1 MNDSDLKA
9 IFRAE
14 EKDSLGFLGSQL
26 SADRGQAMDYYFQRP
41 FGNEVEGRSQ
51 VVTSDVSDTVDWI
64 LPSLLRIFTSG
75 PEVVRFDPTGP
86 EDEEAAQQATDY
98 INHVFH
104 TENPGFLLLHAW
116 FKDALLQKNGM
127 VKVWY
132 DTSDDVNVQNYP
144 SLEEPDALALA
155 KDPETDI
162 ISRTENEDGTIGLS
176 VRKTKGGGRSRVAG
190 VPPEEFLISRDAKTI
205 DEARFVGHRRKRM
218 ASDLIAEG
226 YRRSLID
233 AIPGDDDAM
242 MQGEERSAR
251 SRYNE
256 DDTTASTLDKA
267 TRQITVTEGYLRVDY
282 DGDGIAELRMVTM
295 AGEVVL
301 ENEPV
306 DVVPF
311 ADLTPVPMSH
321 RWAGRS
327 IAELV
332 MDLQLIK
339 STLWRQ
345 ALDNMYLTTN
355 QRTEIVD
362 GQVNL
367 DDLLTSRPGGAV
379 RVKAAGMMREI
390 QVTPTFQHALGMIE
404 YIDTVKEKR
413 TGVTSYNQGVDA
425 NSLNKTA
432 HGLQNILNQA
442 QQRIELIA
450 RIFAETGVR
459 RLFKLLLRC
468 ESKYTKKAKT
478 IRLRNKWVP
487 MDPANWASEMDV
499 AVSVGLGT
507 GNREQVMGQLM
518 NLAGLMREQIMLQRG
533 VDGPFVTREN
543 IWNMNKAISENSGF
557 KSPEM
562 FFTDPTQPQTG
573 PDGQPMQ
580 QPMQPDP
587 AMAAEAMKGQ
597 IEQAKLQIEQMKLRG
612 EAVSQERKDVLAAQQ
627 MQLEHMREMAKVDV
641 QAKTAQQSGQIEVA
655 KLADGHMARQQ
666 DRFHAVQDRVE
677 DRQAMREDGETSRG
691 HEIKMK
697 NSERVSEGQPLIDHE
712 AEMQKIADAIM
723 QAGQQ
728 QQQSMM
734 QAMQAIAQAQMQST
748 QALVAAITAP
758 KRTNLITDAAGKPI
772 ASEQV
777 VAPTG
782 A

>member
-51 VVTSDVSDTVDWI
+51 VITSDVSDTVDWI

-104 TENPGFLLLHAW
+104 TENPGFLILHAW

-144 SLEEPDALALA
+144 SLEEPDALLLA

-176 VRKTKGGGRSRVAG
+176 VRKTKNVGRSCVVG
-190 VPPEEFLISRDAKTI
+190 VPPEEFLISRDAKSI
-205 DEARFVGHRRKRM
+205 DDARFVGHRRKRM

-226 YRRSLID
+226 YDRKVID
-233 AIPGDDDAM
+233 AIPGDDDAI
-242 MQGEERSAR
+242 MQGEERQAR
-251 SRYNE
+251 SRYEE
-256 DDTTASTLDKA
+256 DTSTTSTMDKA
-267 TRQITVTEGYLRVDY
+267 TRQITVTEGYLRIDY

-295 AGEVVL
+295 AGETVL

-306 DVVPF
+306 DMVPF
-311 ADLTPVPMSH
+311 ADLTPIPMSH

-327 IAELV
+327 VAELV

-487 MDPANWASEMDV
+487 MDPANWSSEMDV
-499 AVSVGLGT
+499 SVSVGLGT
-507 GNREQVMGQLM
+507 GNREQVMAQLM
-518 NLAGLMREQIMLQRG
+518 NIGGVMRELIVLQRG
-533 VDGPFVTREN
+533 VDGPFVSRDN
-543 IWNMNKAISENSGF
+543 IWNWNKAIAENSGF
-557 KSPEM
+557 KSPET
-562 FFTDPTQPQTG
+562 FFSDPTQPPVG
-573 PDGQPMQ
+573 PDGQPMPQ
-580 QPMQPDP
+580 QSLQPDP
-587 AMAAEAMKGQ
+587 AQMAEQMKAS
-597 IEQAKLQIEQMKLRG
+597 IEQQRLQIEAAKAQG
-612 EAVSQERKDVLAAQQ
+612 EAVSKERTDALKAQEIQLKH
-627 MQLEHMREMAKVDV
+627 MQEMAKIEVA
-641 QAKTAQQSGQIEVA
+641 AKTAQQTGQIEVA
-655 KLADGHMARQQ
+655 KLADGHMARQEG
-666 DRFHAVQDRVE
+666 RVAQIE
-677 DRQAMREDGETSRG
+677 DKTIDRQFAMEDGETSRG
-691 HEIKMK
+691 HEVKMK
-697 NSERVSEGQPLIDHE
+697 NAERVAEGQPLIDHE
-712 AEMQKIADAIM
+712 AEMEKIAQAIM
-723 QAGQQ
+723 QNGQQ
-728 QQQSMM
+728 QLAAL
-734 QAMQAIAQAQMQST
+734 QASMQAIAQAQMQST

-758 KRTNLITDAAGKPI
+758 KRTNLIRDASGQPV

-777 VAPTG
+777 VAG
-782 A
+782 